1 MIKTDFG
8 GRSFDFN
15 NDETMA
21 EYQELVGKLWT
32 AMEPLASSG
41 SEPEVVAEV
50 IFKAATDG
58 TDQLRYTGR
67 SRRRANCCPAQKLPT
82 MRRS

>member
-1 MIKTDFG
+1 MRMKIVEPGIIRTDFA

-21 EYQELVGKLWT
+21 EYQPVVGSLM
-32 AMEPLASSG
+32 AALEPLAASG

-50 IFKAATDG
+50 IYQAATDG
-58 TDQLRYTGR
+58 TDQLRYTAGDD
-67 SRRRANCCPAQKLPT
+67 AK
-82 MRRS
+82 